1 MAAAVVGGGVVIGS
15 ISWIEAGST
24 LGIVY
29 GVFTV
34 IVGGLAGGLFEA
46 SASMDPTKATAP
58 SVVFGRDRVTFLVS
72 LVLAI
77 PVGLSIGF
85 GTALARP
92 NPLNGPH
99 YGFGYGIGVGIAC
112 MIATGL
118 GFASCQATWGGFT
131 LARWWLAAT
140 GRLPL
145 RLMTFLHDAHVNRG
159 VLRQVGAVYQ
169 FRHAELQ
176 RRLADRPD
184 IPLSE

>member
-1 MAAAVVGGGVVIGS
+1 VIGL
-15 ISWIEAGST
+15 ISWIE
-24 LGIVY
+24 LGPTVGTAY
-29 GVFTV
+29 GVFTI
-34 IVGGLAGGLFEA
+34 IVGGIAGGLFEA
-46 SASMDPTKATAP
+46 SASTDLTKATAP
-58 SVVFGRDRVTFLVS
+58 SAVFTRDRATFLVS
-72 LVLAI
+72 LALAI
-77 PVGLSIGF
+77 PVGLSVGL
-85 GTALARP
+85 GTAFARP

-99 YGFGYGIGVGIAC
+99 HGFGYGIGVGIAA

-145 RLMTFLHDAHVNRG
+145 RLMTFLDDAHVNRG

-169 FRHAELQ
+169 FRHVELQ

-184 IPLSE
+184 VPPGEQ